1 MRTAP
6 LLPLRAL
13 AGLAAGVLLLSCER
27 APANVTTN
35 DLESAAVLGKNKTL
49 CRGLE
54 MRDEDVRR
62 YAAEKLNA
70 VTDPV
75 AQECV
80 CKAISTGSFAERLG
94 WDPKVVEGIQR
105 TTRDDL
111 ASCAVAVAKKPDLKE
126 RAMAVG
132 FLTTMT
138 APVAR
143 QALGE
148 IAFDTATESSV
159 RLRALEAIGGSPAT
173 KAEQIALLGKDPDAA
188 VRKLAARGLAALVE
202 PDVTEAL
209 RAAASTD
216 ADGTVRGAAMVGLKR
231 HGVPQAD
238 ELLCK
243 AMVGDPSP
251 EVRAVAVN
259 AFKGTKK
266 PENVAC
272 LRAAALTEQAD
283 ADVRAAIL
291 GALKGTA
298 GPEASKALCDAIP
311 FWVKTYL
318 KEGMVDKV
326 PSSDI
331 IRAQNDR
338 DWERS
343 YACVEAAQRQA
354 GGYSCYGKKYVASW
368 IKELGGNSFEP
379 KCPGYND

>member
-1 MRTAP
+1 MRS
-6 LLPLRAL
+6 LLSRA
-13 AGLAAGVLLLSCER
+13 AVVGALLTSCER
-27 APANVTTN
+27 TPSSVTSQ
-35 DLESAAVLGKNKTL
+35 DLESAAVLGKHKHL

-54 MRDEDVRR
+54 MRDDDVRR
-62 YAAEKLNA
+62 YAAEKLDA
-70 VTDPV
+70 VTEPI

-80 CKAISTGSFAERLG
+80 CAAMSNGPFAKKG
-94 WDPKVVEGIQR
+94 WDSKVMEGIQR
-105 TTRDDL
+105 TSRDDL
-111 ASCAVAVAKKPDLKE
+111 ASCAAALALRPDLND
-126 RAMAVG
+126 RVVAVG

-138 APVAR
+138 APAAR
-143 QALGE
+143 KALGD
-148 IAFDTATESSV
+148 IAFDTTAETAV
-159 RLRALEAIGGSPAT
+159 RLRALEAIGGAPAT
-173 KAEQIALLGKDPDAA
+173 KAEQINVLAKDPDAA

-209 RAAASTD
+209 RAAAASD
-216 ADGTVRGAAMVGLKR
+216 ADGTVRGAAMVALKR
-231 HGVPQAD
+231 HGVPEAD
-238 ELLCK
+238 ALLCK
-243 AMVGDPSP
+243 AMVDDPSP
-251 EVRAVAVN
+251 EVRATAIH

-266 PENVAC
+266 AENVAC
-272 LRAAALTEQAD
+272 LRAAALVEQPD

-298 GPEASKALCDAIP
+298 GPEASKTLCDAIP

-343 YACVEAAQRQA
+343 YACVESALRQS
-354 GGYSCYGKKYVASW
+354 GGYSCFGKKYVASW
-368 IKELGGNSFEP
+368 IKELGGNTFEP

>member
-1 MRTAP
+1 MRSRP
-6 LLPLRAL
+6 LLPLAAL
-13 AGLAAGVLLLSCER
+13 AAALLASCER
-27 APANVTTN
+27 TPSSVTTQ
-35 DLESAAVLGKNKTL
+35 DLESAAVLGKNKHL

-62 YAAEKLNA
+62 YAAEKLDA

-80 CKAISTGSFAERLG
+80 CKAMSGGAFAEKLG
-94 WDPKVVEGIQR
+94 WDPKVMEGIAR
-105 TTRDDL
+105 TKRDDL
-111 ASCAVAVAKKPDLKE
+111 AGCAADIARRADLKE
-126 RAMAVG
+126 RVIAVG
-132 FLTTMT
+132 YLTTMS
-138 APVAR
+138 APAAR
-143 QALGE
+143 KALGD
-148 IAFDTATESSV
+148 IAFDASAESTV

-173 KAEQIALLGKDPDAA
+173 KVEQIALLAKDPDAA

-209 RAAASTD
+209 RAAAAGD
-216 ADGTVRGAAMVGLKR
+216 ADGTVRGAAMVALKR
-231 HGVPQAD
+231 HGVPEAD
-238 ELLCK
+238 ALLCT
-243 AMVGDPSP
+243 AMVEDASP
-251 EVRAVAVN
+251 EVRATAVN

-272 LRAAALTEQAD
+272 LRAAALTAQPD

-298 GPEASKALCDAIP
+298 GPEASKVLCEAIP

-326 PSSDI
+326 PSTDI

-343 YACVEAAQRQA
+343 YACVEAAQRQS

-368 IKELGGNSFEP
+368 LKELGGNTYEP